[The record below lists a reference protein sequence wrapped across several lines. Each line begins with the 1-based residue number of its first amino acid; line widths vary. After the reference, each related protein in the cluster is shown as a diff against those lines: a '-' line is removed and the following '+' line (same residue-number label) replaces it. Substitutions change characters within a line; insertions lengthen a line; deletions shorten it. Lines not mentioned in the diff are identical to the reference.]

1 MLYSQINCPECGAVL
16 DVPADSAGRRARCGA
31 CQHRFQVPDKP
42 KISEDEIVDLLATTE
57 DEVDLDEHAHVAE
70 GIANSQ
76 TGTIL
81 AAEAIGA
88 STGVRLAKL
97 DGPSAT
103 FEFPA
108 ELLKETPFRCAM
120 PRTCMRCGARAHL
133 QPHVIPFASSVTDS
147 QTIRTL
153 QTSGVLICCDPDIE
167 RLAGE
172 ALLSRLPRVPHPP
185 EAASEPMPF
194 WMCDMCHPEGLVD
207 GRIIEDAKTGQAT
220 CRLRIANVHRAKDF
234 LDAVGGNSAD
244 TQRLE
249 RRCAEEKD
257 NPWQLVPETI
267 RQRLQQWY
275 QPKPGEHFLGYIP
288 DRALSHTED
297 GRAGLI
303 ITDQRLIYHNPSR
316 HREATTSEPLQLM
329 LAMGRERAE
338 LKISSATWEVKR
350 LTVDREGVRRLRRA
364 LTLGHFKAEWC

>member
-1 MLYSQINCPECGAVL
+1 MLYSQINCPACGAVL
-16 DVPADSAGRRARCGA
+16 DVPADSAGRRARCGS
-31 CQHRFQVPDKP
+31 CQHRFQIPDAP
-42 KISEDEIVDLLATTE
+42 KLSDDEIASLLATTE
-57 DEVDLDEHAHVAE
+57 DEVDLDQHAHVDE
-70 GIANSQ
+70 TLSSSR

-81 AAEAIGA
+81 ATEAVDGA
-88 STGVRLAKL
+88 ALMRLAKL
-97 DGPSAT
+97 EGPSAI

-108 ELLKETPFRCAM
+108 DLLKETPFRCAM

-153 QTSGVLICCDPDIE
+153 QTSGVLICCDPDVE

-172 ALLSRLPRVPHPP
+172 ALLARLPRVPNAPD
-185 EAASEPMPF
+185 AAAEPMPF

-207 GRIIEDAKTGQAT
+207 GRIIEDAKTGQVT
-220 CRLRIANVHRAKDF
+220 CRLRIADVHRAKYF
-234 LDAVGGNSAD
+234 LEAVGGNHLD
-244 TQRLE
+244 LQRLE
-249 RRCAEEKD
+249 RRCSEEKD

-303 ITDQRLIYHNPSR
+303 IS
-316 HREATTSEPLQLM
+316 
-329 LAMGRERAE
+329 
-338 LKISSATWEVKR
+338 
-350 LTVDREGVRRLRRA
+350 
-364 LTLGHFKAEWC
+364 